1 MDELERT
8 ENRFRP
14 YRTRMYELLRQ
25 DPEYTSATDQ
35 QTDQMMITRVTSVM
49 HTLSHVQHALSD
61 AVINLGQSRPRHL
74 RARPLMIQ
82 SRVQSTVIPNPIN
95 IGGIR
100 TSSASRA
107 SSASNST
114 STSTATTTTTASA
127 ASAATTNPS
136 SSAEASGTAA
146 SAPSGLGALE
156 GQLAGAFGEVEVSV
170 EPIIVG
176 IEVDSGIPLSSLG
189 IPVPGVAGAG
199 PNRSQSGNGGPLGG
213 SNGQPMNQQ
222 NLINPI
228 MNAIIMNAARAQ
240 GLAAASSTSTSA
252 ASSSTTSDNQS
263 SGQDSQAR
271 GAGPQTQPTT
281 STQTRSSTHVDYVAG
296 RVPRRTIRHRQFG
309 IPQLSAGPSF
319 DPLLPCSSHHITGL
333 MNGRRSGS
341 LLNQRPRSAS
351 VPPRRDQRANTP
363 SSNNQ
368 QPSASSQNNLQAS
381 SARSSPQRLPRTPSF
396 GNLDFEVSTHVDVVP
411 MMMTPQGMVPLGS
424 ASTGRSPLHRPPS
437 TATTGGN
444 SSSSEAMEPSL
455 AHLLGALQTNGNN
468 EDANMFQVV
477 MVSFIN
483 ERKC

>member
-25 DPEYTSATDQ
+25 DPEYASASDQ
-35 QTDQMMITRVTSVM
+35 QNDQMMITRVTSVM

-82 SRVQSTVIPNPIN
+82 SRVQSTVIPNSIN

-100 TSSASRA
+100 TSSASRVPP
-107 SSASNST
+107 SASNST
-114 STSTATTTTTASA
+114 STATSTATTTASA
-127 ASAATTNPS
+127 AAPS
-136 SSAEASGTAA
+136 NSSEASGTAA
-146 SAPSGLGALE
+146 SGLGALE

-189 IPVPGVAGAG
+189 IPIPGGVGGGPSRNQTGSGATTG
-199 PNRSQSGNGGPLGG
+199 TNGG
-213 SNGQPMNQQ
+213 GQPMNNPQ

-240 GLAAASSTSTSA
+240 GLTASSVSSATTSTSST
-252 ASSSTTSDNQS
+252 ASSSTSDTFQS

-309 IPQLSAGPSF
+309 MPQLSAGPSF
-319 DPLLPCSSHHITGL
+319 DPLLPCRLILIYYYTRWKFNDIL
-333 MNGRRSGS
+333 K
-341 LLNQRPRSAS
+341 LN
-351 VPPRRDQRANTP
+351 
-363 SSNNQ
+363 
-368 QPSASSQNNLQAS
+368 
-381 SARSSPQRLPRTPSF
+381 F
-396 GNLDFEVSTHVDVVP
+396 GECQFW
-411 MMMTPQGMVPLGS
+411 Q
-424 ASTGRSPLHRPPS
+424 
-437 TATTGGN
+437 
-444 SSSSEAMEPSL
+444 
-455 AHLLGALQTNGNN
+455 
-468 EDANMFQVV
+468 F
-477 MVSFIN
+477 
-483 ERKC
+483 

>member
-35 QTDQMMITRVTSVM
+35 QNDQMMITRVTSVM

-95 IGGIR
+95 IGGLR

-114 STSTATTTTTASA
+114 STSTATTTTAASA
-127 ASAATTNPS
+127 ASAATSNSS

-189 IPVPGVAGAG
+189 IPMPGGGGAAG
-199 PNRSQSGNGGPLGG
+199 PNRNQSGNGATAGG
-213 SNGQPMNQQ
+213 TNGQPMNHQ

-252 ASSSTTSDNQS
+252 SSATTSDNQS

-396 GNLDFEVSTHVDVVP
+396 GNLDFEVSTHIDVVP

-437 TATTGGN
+437 TATTGG
-444 SSSSEAMEPSL
+444 SSNSEAMEPSL
-455 AHLLGALQTNGNN
+455 AHLLGALQTNANN

-477 MVSFIN
+477 MVSFTN
-483 ERKC
+483 KAKY